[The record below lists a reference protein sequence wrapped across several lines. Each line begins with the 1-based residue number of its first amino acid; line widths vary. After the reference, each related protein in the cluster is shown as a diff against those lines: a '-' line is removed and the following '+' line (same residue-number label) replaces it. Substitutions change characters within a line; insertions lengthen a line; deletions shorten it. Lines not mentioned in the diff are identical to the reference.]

1 MLADEKP
8 EEKSIF
14 RNPFVYTTA
23 LIAVA
28 VVYLGFVFFSR
39 WEENREIE
47 ERAKAKEREEAAR
60 AVEMMGGNRLEI
72 QSFSGSPGI
81 LRRGETAQL
90 CYGVANAKTVRI
102 DPPPKEPVWPSY
114 ARCVNVAPTKDTT
127 YTLTVED
134 GKGNSKTEKLTI
146 QVKKDGKR

>member
-14 RNPFVYTTA
+14 RNPFVYTTT

-28 VVYLGFVFFSR
+28 VVYVGFVFFSR
-39 WEENREIE
+39 WEENRAIE

-60 AVEMMGGNRLEI
+60 AVEIMGGNRLEI

-81 LRRGETAQL
+81 LRRGGAGQVL
-90 CYGVANAKTVRI
+90 FGVGRAKTGAGDTR
-102 DPPPKEPVWPSY
+102 PKV
-114 ARCVNVAPTKDTT
+114 AGVGRRRCLAQAAP
-127 YTLTVED
+127 
-134 GKGNSKTEKLTI
+134 
-146 QVKKDGKR
+146 

>member
-1 MLADEKP
+1 MLANEKP

-14 RNPFVYTTA
+14 RKPFLYTTT
-23 LIAVA
+23 LIVVA
-28 VVYLGFVFFSR
+28 VVYVGFVFFSR
-39 WEENREIE
+39 WLENRSIE
-47 ERAKAKEREEAAR
+47 ERAKAREREEAAR

-72 QSFSGSPGI
+72 QSFSASPGI

-102 DPPPKEPVWPSY
+102 EPPPREPVWPSY

>member
-1 MLADEKP
+1 MLADEKH

-14 RNPFVYTTA
+14 RNPFVYTTT

-39 WEENREIE
+39 WEENRTIE

-81 LRRGETAQL
+81 LRRGGEAAVG
-90 CYGVANAKTVRI
+90 YGVGHRQTGGIGSTA
-102 DPPPKEPVWPSY
+102 
-114 ARCVNVAPTKDTT
+114 
-127 YTLTVED
+127 D
-134 GKGNSKTEKLTI
+134 GPGGPCGSR
-146 QVKKDGKR
+146 VGR

>member
-14 RNPFVYTTA
+14 RNPFVYTTT

-28 VVYLGFVFFSR
+28 VVYVGFVFFSR
-39 WEENREIE
+39 WEENRTIE

-72 QSFSGSPGI
+72 QRFSGSPRI
-81 LRRGETAQL
+81 LRRGRAAQVG
-90 CYGVANAKTVRI
+90 YGAGNAQNGATGSAAR
-102 DPPPKEPVWPSY
+102 EP
-114 ARCVNVAPTKDTT
+114 
-127 YTLTVED
+127 
-134 GKGNSKTEKLTI
+134 GG
-146 QVKKDGKR
+146 

>member
-14 RNPFVYTTA
+14 RNPFVYTTT

-28 VVYLGFVFFSR
+28 VVYVGFVFFSR
-39 WEENREIE
+39 WEENRTIE

-72 QSFSGSPGI
+72 QSFSGSPRI
-81 LRRGETAQL
+81 LRRGETGLVWYGGGEEQRGGVNPPAKGTRGAAL
-90 CYGVANAKTVRI
+90 CR
-102 DPPPKEPVWPSY
+102 W
-114 ARCVNVAPTKDTT
+114 
-127 YTLTVED
+127 
-134 GKGNSKTEKLTI
+134 
-146 QVKKDGKR
+146 